1 MICGY
6 TLRDRSYC
14 KNEPGAGGRCEDH
27 INQKCASCG
36 RFDATHD
43 CPADGTPLC
52 EQCEHISSEVHGKRP
67 SQQDI
72 VLDEL
77 NRAMELALE
86 KLNESERLPSTGPQ
100 RHDAAP
106 FLVQWLVNH
115 VALKTLSG
123 IARPEKGDRP

>member
-14 KNEPGAGGRCEDH
+14 KNEPGVSGRCDEHVDRT
-27 INQKCASCG
+27 CASCQ
-36 RFDATHD
+36 RFEATHD
-43 CPADGTPLC
+43 CPIDGVPLC
-52 EQCEHISSEVHGKRP
+52 ENCEHIAPSVHGKRP
-67 SQQDI
+67 SQHDI

-77 NRAMELALE
+77 HRAMELGLE
-86 KLNESERLPSTGPQ
+86 KLNETERLPSTGPQ

-106 FLVQWLVNH
+106 FLVQWLINH

-123 IARPEKGDRP
+123 LARPEKGE

>member
-6 TLRDRSYC
+6 TLADRSYC
-14 KNEPGAGGRCEDH
+14 KGEPLSQGRCERH
-27 INQKCASCG
+27 AGVSCASCE
-36 RFDATHD
+36 RFEATHD
-43 CPADGTPLC
+43 CPVDGTPLC
-52 EQCEHISSEVHGKRP
+52 EQCEHVAKDVHGRRP
-67 SQQDI
+67 SPQEI

-77 NRAMELALE
+77 NRAMELGLE
-86 KLNESERLPSTGPQ
+86 RLSDTERLPSTGPQ

-123 IARPEKGDRP
+123 LARPEKGE

>member
-6 TLRDRSYC
+6 TLQDRSYC
-14 KNEPGAGGRCEDH
+14 KDGPKEGGGGRCAAHEGRS
-27 INQKCASCG
+27 CASCEQ
-36 RFDATHD
+36 FSATHD

-52 EQCEHISSEVHGKRP
+52 EGCEHIAPSVHGKRP
-67 SQQDI
+67 NQHDV

-77 NRAMELALE
+77 SRAAELCLE
-86 KLNESERLPSTGPQ
+86 RLNETERLPSTGPQ

-106 FLVQWLVNH
+106 FLVRWMINH

-123 IARPEKGDRP
+123 LARPEKGE